1 MMMNLYSRILVIMQ
15 ISPAL
20 VLFIFKIRV
29 MKRNYS
35 QVSGRRVL
43 LTAFFLFFM
52 PLYAIMASTNQNT
65 VMFTYGV
72 HKINKA
78 ELVYHMRNNVQSY
91 LASRKWN
98 SYQKQE
104 FQDAYFWF
112 MSMFDDPNKPYRFYM
127 DEFSSLIDTGGQFS
141 DIDRDNYYYNSEGVR
156 ITGTEY
162 NALKPKKQ
170 KDFSP
175 FYANRQVCK
184 FLDLVAKGMVK

>member
-1 MMMNLYSRILVIMQ
+1 
-15 ISPAL
+15 
-20 VLFIFKIRV
+20 
-29 MKRNYS
+29 
-35 QVSGRRVL
+35 
-43 LTAFFLFFM
+43 
-52 PLYAIMASTNQNT
+52 
-65 VMFTYGV
+65 
-72 HKINKA
+72 
-78 ELVYHMRNNVQSY
+78 MRNNVQSY